1 MSAEILGAGA
11 LIAPADTA
19 LAPFRAAVGGVTVRF
34 GAGCL
39 AELGQ
44 EARRIGARR
53 ALLVTDAG
61 VAAAGHVERALE
73 TLAAAGVAV
82 EVFAEVP
89 ENPTGASL
97 APGAERCR
105 QVDADLLV
113 AVGGGS
119 ALDAAKG
126 INFLATQGGV
136 MEDYWGHGKANRAML
151 PAIGVPT
158 TAGTG
163 SDAQSYAVL
172 NHTEKEEPGDRHG
185 RKMACG
191 DDKARFRTILL
202 DPELAVTAPRAVR
215 ASAGMDALSHAVESL
230 VTKRGNALSQLY
242 AVGAWNLLEPAFEEA
257 LEPVPA
263 VETMGAMLLGAH
275 FAGAAI
281 EASML
286 GAAHAAANPLTARFG
301 IVHGQAVALM
311 LPQVV
316 RWNGA
321 EVSATYA
328 RLVGEGPR
336 AAERLALRLEELRR
350 QAGLPER
357 LSALG
362 IAREELPRLAARA
375 AREWTGTF
383 NPRPVGLA
391 EFLGLYEAAY

>member
-1 MSAEILGAGA
+1 MSAEV
-11 LIAPADTA
+11 LIAPGTTS
-19 LAPFRAAVGGVTVRF
+19 LVPFRASVGGVRVRF

-39 AELGQ
+39 AELGE
-44 EARRIGARR
+44 EARHLGARR

-61 VAAAGHVERALE
+61 VAAAGHAERARERLE
-73 TLAAAGVAV
+73 AAGVAA

-89 ENPTGASL
+89 ENPTGADL

-113 AVGGGS
+113 ALGGGS

-136 MEDYWGHGKANRAML
+136 MEDYWGHGKATRPML

-163 SDAQSYAVL
+163 SDAQSYAIL
-172 NHTEKEEPGDRHG
+172 SRTELEEGGDRHG

-191 DDKARFRTILL
+191 DEQARFRAVLL
-202 DPELAVTAPRAVR
+202 DPELAATAPRSVR
-215 ASAGMDALSHAVESL
+215 ATAGMDALSHAVESL

-242 AVGAWNLLEPAFEEA
+242 AVGAWNLLAPAFEDA
-257 LEPVPA
+257 LEPAPA
-263 VETMGAMLLGAH
+263 SETMGAMLLGAH

-301 IVHGQAVALM
+301 IVHGQAVGLM
-311 LPQVV
+311 LPHVV

-321 EVSATYA
+321 EVSELYA
-328 RLVGEGPR
+328 RLVGEEPR
-336 AAERLALRLEELRR
+336 PAERLALRLEELRR
-350 QAGLPER
+350 VAGLPER

-362 IAREELPRLAARA
+362 IPREELPRLAERA
-375 AREWTGTF
+375 TREWTGTF
-383 NPRPVGLA
+383 NPRAAGA
-391 EFLGLYEAAY
+391 GEFLALYEAAY